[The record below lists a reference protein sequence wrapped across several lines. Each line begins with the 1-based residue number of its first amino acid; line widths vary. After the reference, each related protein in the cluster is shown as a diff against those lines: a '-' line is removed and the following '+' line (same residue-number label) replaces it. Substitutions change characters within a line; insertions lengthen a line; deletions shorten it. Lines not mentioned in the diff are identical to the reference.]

1 MTLTLPD
8 TAALGDAGHITDHN
22 LITAALADLDARG
35 SGLDLIAT
43 AALSGASVSINGCF
57 TTDYDTYKVLI
68 SHGYGSSGGNLLM
81 RLRAAGSDASAG
93 NYNYETLQGYLATA
107 PYAGNYASR
116 TSMRLGSVGTAV
128 GTGVYVSADFFG
140 PKLAQ
145 PTAVIAQHNANPA
158 APIVEHWH
166 GFLNDSS
173 AYDGLT
179 VYPSDG
185 PWSGGTIKIF
195 GYRNSL

>member
-57 TTDYDTYKVLI
+57 TTDYDTYKVLV
-68 SHGYGSSGGNLLM
+68 SHAYASSSGNLNM
-81 RLRAAGSDASAG
+81 RFRASGTDVTTG
-93 NYNYETLQGYLATA
+93 YNYELLQAYLNTS
-107 PYAGNYASR
+107 PYASSYTPES
-116 TSMRLGSVGTAV
+116 SLRLGSIYTTLGQ
-128 GTGVYVSADFFG
+128 GVHTSSEIFA

-145 PTAVIAQHNANPA
+145 PTAVMTQEIVTAT
-158 APIVEHWH
+158 APIIEIWH
-166 GFLNDSS
+166 GFLNNTN

-179 VYPSDG
+179 VFPSAG
-185 PWSGGTIKIF
+185 TLSGGTIKIF